1 MAIKFNIEG
10 PEGKRKRELEDQE
23 RELRSRILRAQEAKL
38 TQDQPEYR
46 ANMAANI
53 AEKTAEIE
61 EKLNLNAMQKA
72 GISERLGNISSASVP
87 LSESTAGPV
96 MPQQAA
102 MQASQGLIQ
111 EEDMFRAQQTRMRAQ
126 LEAYRKE
133 QEGLVGTVNLGEA
146 YGTAPAG
153 SEDSVLRRR
162 VQKFATISK
171 EARDF
176 VAGSTSA
183 EEAQDRQAAV
193 NAYKP
198 LFDAET
204 RRQAQNALKL
214 PGLDGQAKDEDA
226 ARNMRKRV
234 PDFVSTI
241 VAIDR
246 LLELGDLAQKSLLVG
261 SVGPSQMQLAR
272 YRAEAEQIR
281 IPLVAALRVPLL
293 GGGQMTEQE
302 REFIQSAIARPTDFF
317 NFASTDKLKTLKR
330 VVGSEFTS
338 ASRNYGYSVKSLQQV
353 LDANSVPAD
362 IDTFGAPNQTKLPS
376 ATQAPS
382 KPKPAATYNPATGL
396 LR

>member
-23 RELRSRILRAQEAKL
+23 RELRSRILKAQEAKL
-38 TQDQPEYR
+38 SQDQPEYR

-61 EKLNLNAMQKA
+61 EKLNLNAIQKA

-111 EEDMFRAQQTRMRAQ
+111 EEDMFRAQQTRMKAQ

-133 QEGLVGTVNLGEA
+133 QEGLVGAVNLGEA

-176 VAGSTSA
+176 VASSTSA

-234 PDFVSTI
+234 PDFVST
-241 VAIDR
+241 VTAIDR
-246 LLELGDLAQKSLLVG
+246 LLELGDLAKKSMLVQ
-261 SVGPSQMQLAR
+261 GPAQTMQLAR
-272 YRAEAEQIR
+272 YRAEADQIR

-362 IDTFGAPNQTKLPS
+362 IDTFGIPNRTIPPS
-376 ATQAPS
+376 APQAQG

>member
-1 MAIKFNIEG
+1 MAIKINIEG

-23 RELRSRILRAQEAKL
+23 RELRSRILKAQEAKL
-38 TQDQPEYR
+38 AQDTPEYR

-61 EKLNLNAMQKA
+61 EKLNLNAIQKA

-87 LSESTAGPV
+87 LSEKTAGPV
-96 MPQQAA
+96 MPQPVA
-102 MQASQGLIQ
+102 MQAAQGLIG
-111 EEDMFRAQQTRMRAQ
+111 EENLLRAQGTRMQAG

-153 SEDSVLRRR
+153 GEDSVLRRR
-162 VQKFATISK
+162 VQKFATMSK

-176 VAGSTSA
+176 VGESSSA

-241 VAIDR
+241 TAIDR
-246 LLELGDLAQKSLLVG
+246 LIELGDLAKVTN
-261 SVGPSQMQLAR
+261 PIQLAR
-272 YRAEAEQIR
+272 YRAEAEQVR
-281 IPLVAALRVPLL
+281 IPLVAALRIPLL

-317 NFASTDKLKTLKR
+317 NFAATDKLKTLKR

-338 ASRNYGYSVKSLQQV
+338 ASRNYGYSIKSLQQV

-376 ATQAPS
+376 ATQAPN
-382 KPKPAATYNPATGL
+382 KPKPAATYNPATGMY
-396 LR
+396 R

>member
-1 MAIKFNIEG
+1 MAIKINIEG
-10 PEGKRKRELEDQE
+10 PEGKRKRELDDQE

-38 TQDQPEYR
+38 AQDMPEYR

-61 EKLNLNAMQKA
+61 EKLNLNAIQKA

-87 LSESTAGPV
+87 LSENTAGPV
-96 MPQQAA
+96 MPQQVA
-102 MQASQGLIQ
+102 MQAGQGLIG
-111 EEDMFRAQQTRMRAQ
+111 EENLLRAQETRMRAG

-153 SEDSVLRRR
+153 GEDSVLRRR
-162 VQKFATISK
+162 VQKFATMSK

-176 VAGSTSA
+176 VGESSSA

-241 VAIDR
+241 TAIDR
-246 LLELGDLAQKSLLVG
+246 LIELGDLAKVTN
-261 SVGPSQMQLAR
+261 PIQLAR
-272 YRAEAEQIR
+272 YRAEAEQVR
-281 IPLVAALRVPLL
+281 IPLVAALRIPLL

-317 NFASTDKLKTLKR
+317 NFAATDKLKTLKR

-338 ASRNYGYSVKSLQQV
+338 ASRNYGYSIKSLQQV

-382 KPKPAATYNPATGL
+382 KPKPAAIYNPATGL